1 MTQANLKA
9 KTIPCKAYAEFE
21 RNLYENTLNYVIG
34 SKNPALCLLDTERG
48 PSLIGTSLMVQ
59 FAKRHMEEI
68 REIMKTE
75 GLGLC
80 DPNPQV
86 SKQHLPFKED
96 ISRENI
102 LSAVAATVDVPLLPF
117 PLDIMNTPELHKW
130 LIPQMK
136 ADLAET
142 KNIVATKIWW
152 PSGDETL
159 AHVSRPS
166 FWDRIEEKV
175 PWVLV
180 SNPIHN
186 QNNLAEFPRR
196 PDGSRWIEDNCALM
210 RAAVEARLQSRGL
223 DPATHIGNGSLI
235 SIIYNTVKSLRSKF

>member
-68 REIMKTE
+68 REIMKAE

-142 KNIVATKIWW
+142 KNIVASKIWW
-152 PSGDETL
+152 S
-159 AHVSRPS
+159 
-166 FWDRIEEKV
+166 
-175 PWVLV
+175 
-180 SNPIHN
+180 
-186 QNNLAEFPRR
+186 
-196 PDGSRWIEDNCALM
+196 
-210 RAAVEARLQSRGL
+210 
-223 DPATHIGNGSLI
+223 SL
-235 SIIYNTVKSLRSKF
+235 